1 MSRKAVVP
9 VMEEEDRNKR
19 MRYET
24 DERRI
29 KGTVLKPPLDQTKAQ
44 GLPFFVFCCGVLVPS
59 PTTNARFS
67 IIVINIMAPAPA
79 SISKTLVVKIRRG
92 GPVFIPTVPLKWVP
106 TVPRSSSFSTAASA
120 ISSLPE
126 SQENERG
133 SGWSRF
139 LLFVPGAISFGLGTW
154 QIFRRQDKVVY
165 TVNKAG
171 ATVQIKM
178 LEYRQNKLGM
188 EPLNCNDITTSSKSM
203 EPLEFRR
210 VVLKGVFDEDKPIYV
225 GPRSRSISGVTENG
239 YYLITS
245 LKPIPDNPERE
256 LDEVRGRIL
265 GRRPLPSIDEAFA
278 EVRRE
283 ASRRRV
289 MLGEKKEVV
298 TSGEMPMETVALA
311 TKNNPSIDKSSGDQR
326 NNQRGGR
333 PWCSHCNKPGHIRD
347 TCWDIHGKPSNR
359 KSRGSNKGKG
369 FQATVEEKN
378 EDTRA
383 SSEMNGIYFT
393 KAQLEQ
399 LQKLLSQPTGET
411 LDEDK
416 PWDEHEPE
424 PSLQTTKPN
433 VEPSPQTTLPNLESE
448 PMLPL
453 IEHKKILETGG
464 NSRPLLVYSRRKQPL
479 NGDKPKSLQGQESEP
494 IPSPDE
500 KADDYTHHDG
510 TDHSIQKGAEN
521 LTEDLDLDLPI
532 ALRKGTKTCTQHPIS
547 KFVSCEKLSP
557 TFRDDRGELDTL
569 KLYLASEFELKD
581 LGALKYFLGM
591 EVARSKSGI
600 TVSQRKYVL
609 DLLRDTGMLGCRP
622 AETPMEPNAKL
633 DIEGGKDV
641 DREQYQRLVGK
652 LIYLSHTRPD
662 IAFAVSVISQFMHSP
677 KKKHLDAVYG
687 VLRYLKGTPGKGLF
701 FKRGDDRMVE
711 IYTDADWAG
720 SSVDRRST
728 SGYCTYV
735 WGNLVTWRSKKQP
748 VVARSSAEA
757 EFRALAHG
765 ICEGIWLRRLL
776 SELKIIKSWPMK
788 LYCDNK
794 AAVNIAQNP
803 VHHDR
808 TKHVEVDRHFIKEKI
823 DDGSVVQIPVLVNR
837 GWVPRSWR
845 DKSLEVSKYDVKLV
859 TKEPISTQESTASSW
874 WRFWSKKPDI
884 LEDTILNT
892 EPAYVLANCDL
903 DQVPEVTPVEV
914 VGVVR
919 GSEKPSIFVPAN
931 DPSSKQWFYVD
942 VTAIA
947 RACGLPEDTV
957 YLEDI
962 NDKHNPS
969 NPYPVPK
976 DVNTLIRSSV
986 MPQDHL
992 NYTLT

>member
-1 MSRKAVVP
+1 MQQ
-9 VMEEEDRNKR
+9 E
-19 MRYET
+19 
-24 DERRI
+24 
-29 KGTVLKPPLDQTKAQ
+29 KG
-44 GLPFFVFCCGVLVPS
+44 
-59 PTTNARFS
+59 
-67 IIVINIMAPAPA
+67 
-79 SISKTLVVKIRRG
+79 
-92 GPVFIPTVPLKWVP
+92 
-106 TVPRSSSFSTAASA
+106 
-120 ISSLPE
+120 
-126 SQENERG
+126 
-133 SGWSRF
+133 
-139 LLFVPGAISFGLGTW
+139 
-154 QIFRRQDKVVY
+154 
-165 TVNKAG
+165 
-171 ATVQIKM
+171 
-178 LEYRQNKLGM
+178 
-188 EPLNCNDITTSSKSM
+188 
-203 EPLEFRR
+203 
-210 VVLKGVFDEDKPIYV
+210 
-225 GPRSRSISGVTENG
+225 
-239 YYLITS
+239 
-245 LKPIPDNPERE
+245 RE
-256 LDEVRGRIL
+256 LDEVRGRVL

-289 MLGEKKEVV
+289 MLGGKKEVV
-298 TSGEMPMETVALA
+298 TSGEMPMETMALA
-311 TKNNPSIDKSSGDQR
+311 IKNNPSIDKSSGDQR

-333 PWCSHCNKPGHIRD
+333 LWCSHCNKPGHIRD
-347 TCWDIHGKPSNR
+347 TCWDIHGKPSNW

-399 LQKLLSQPTGET
+399 LQKLLSQPTFNASIQTLRTDNGKEYFQSILGEYLQTNGIIYQSSCPETPQQNGVAERKNRHLMEVARSLMFTMQVPKYLWGEAVLTASYLINRMPSKILKFTSLMSKLQLQETYPTFRSVSSIPLRTFGCTAFVHVQPQHRSKLDPKSNKCVFIGYSPTQRGYKCYSPSLRRFFASMDVTFLESQPFFGQTYLQGET

-424 PSLQTTKPN
+424 PSLQTTQPN
-433 VEPSPQTTLPNLESE
+433 VEPSPQTTLPNVESE

-500 KADDYTHHDG
+500 QADDYTHHDG

-532 ALRKGTKTCTQHPIS
+532 ALRKGTRTCTQHPIS

-581 LGALKYFLGM
+581 LGALRYFLGM

-641 DREQYQRLVGK
+641 DREQYQRIVGK

-711 IYTDADWAG
+711 IYTDADWAR
-720 SSVDRRST
+720 SLVDRRST

-794 AAVNIAQNP
+794 AAVNIAHNP

-823 DDGSVVQIPVLVNR
+823 DDGSVYLMHVPTREQTADVLT
-837 GWVPRSWR
+837 
-845 DKSLEVSKYDVKLV
+845 KSLHKPSFEDLVSKLGMVNIY
-859 TKEPISTQESTASSW
+859 
-874 WRFWSKKPDI
+874 
-884 LEDTILNT
+884 
-892 EPAYVLANCDL
+892 
-903 DQVPEVTPVEV
+903 
-914 VGVVR
+914 
-919 GSEKPSIFVPAN
+919 VPA
-931 DPSSKQWFYVD
+931 
-942 VTAIA
+942 
-947 RACGLPEDTV
+947 
-957 YLEDI
+957 
-962 NDKHNPS
+962 
-969 NPYPVPK
+969 
-976 DVNTLIRSSV
+976 
-986 MPQDHL
+986 
-992 NYTLT
+992 